1 MCQEEEEEI
10 LGGSY
15 VIDVV
20 LFQEKLP
27 LSALPPLS
35 THTGYSGLADVHPD
49 DLTVVIDEDLEGLE
63 EVSGDKARNVKKELF
78 WLTLYYLFSEEWPDH
93 KAVAI
98 EGVEDD
104 SVDKASEVNI
114 ELPLVK

>member
-1 MCQEEEEEI
+1 MCQEEKEEEEI
-10 LGGSY
+10 PGGSY

-49 DLTVVIDEDLEGLE
+49 DLTVVIDEDLEVLE
-63 EVSGDKARNVKKELF
+63 EVSGDKVSEVNKEFILNDFIICFQKK
-78 WLTLYYLFSEEWPDH
+78 WPDD
-93 KAVAI
+93 KAV